1 MQSFRNGLRQ
11 PSADSTDD
19 NRSRYAPSSVY
30 SANGPPIDDSP
41 AIGQGPNFMSGGLR
55 GPFEEQQTPRP
66 PPVQVSLCMLCPPST
81 SYAKTEQQTRNI
93 SRNSTLLNINDPV
106 AMHLLAETAISDSSQ
121 FEVLSFEEVEHL
133 KKERLYLKGKVD
145 TTRRKLALES
155 KVRDAAQSLNRLY
168 STRESPNDSGSPKKS
183 RRSLIGSKR
192 SGGST
197 ESGEALHR
205 ADDEYAASM
214 KKVEELSRELFQ
226 LEKRLEH
233 TERRILM
240 HTAGILQMT
249 HRGLKKNIRRN
260 ELPRSPESM
269 SSHNG
274 RGSVDFDERSLY
286 QVPDYVTE
294 FGQGPH
300 GMSKGQAGKLDP
312 RAADSVANRLQQ
324 LNQRVHMMITQ
335 VSLQEHFD
343 PPPQTTDD
351 HLVGRVDDQIQAFLG
366 YMSQG
371 LDAMEA
377 AQARSNGAMQ
387 QSIYD
392 TEEQLEDVN
401 IRLHDM
407 LQRTNSVGHSPV
419 LQQDEPRGK
428 DLQSQLAFSSSVLD
442 RINRRVD
449 TLVEQK
455 DILTRQIQQQRELN
469 SKSDA
474 ERDAKIHEL
483 TAEVEESKQL
493 QAIDEQEAQHL
504 RDQIDMLMEQLDL
517 AKQQSVLLEQ
527 QRGAT
532 QGKAIELERNARK
545 EMEANF
551 LTELQ
556 AKQDN
561 HSQLETEM
569 QQLQAELGSKRTEVA
584 GLAASHA
591 QARSEHE
598 QGTAGLRRQV
608 DELSSSKAAADSELS
623 KLRQEMAELES
634 EVVRAQTELTMAKA
648 ELDGA
653 YGTRAQRA
661 ADVSMNPTVQKE
673 FDDLTA
679 RKSELESQLV
689 GLKKDHDAKDVDSVQ
704 LQNKVAALQ
713 RELRETIEEY
723 EVMTKQSIDDEKERE
738 RLEENVDA
746 IQRRCEDLENQLNEE
761 RVKSLGSRVSSPT
774 ETTSTMVLRNEFRK
788 MMRDTRAENLKVLKV
803 SHIVLFFILAILTC
817 ARPNKKNAVASKASS
832 KA

>member
-11 PSADSTDD
+11 SSADSADD
-19 NRSRYAPSSVY
+19 NRSRYVPSSVY
-30 SANGPPIDDSP
+30 SANGPPVEDSP
-41 AIGQGPNFMSGGLR
+41 VVEQSASFMSGALR
-55 GPFEEQQTPRP
+55 GPFEEQQTPRLP
-66 PPVQVSLCMLCPPST
+66 QVR
-81 SYAKTEQQTRNI
+81 QTRTVP
-93 SRNSTLLNINDPV
+93 RNSSLLNINDPI
-106 AMHLLAETAISDSSQ
+106 AMHLLAETAISDSQ
-121 FEVLSFEEVEHL
+121 EFEVLSFEELEKL
-133 KKERLYLKGKVD
+133 KKERIYLKGKVD

-168 STRESPNDSGSPKKS
+168 STKESPKEGGSPKRT
-183 RRSLIGSKR
+183 RRSLLGSKR
-192 SGGST
+192 G
-197 ESGEALHR
+197 ESEDALHR

-214 KKVEELSRELFQ
+214 KRVEELSRELFQ
-226 LEKRLEH
+226 MEKRLEH

-269 SSHNG
+269 TSQDG

-286 QVPDYVTE
+286 QVPDYVTNS
-294 FGQGPH
+294 GQVSR
-300 GMSKGQAGKLDP
+300 GMSKNQAGKMDP
-312 RAADSVANRLQQ
+312 RAANGVANKLQE
-324 LNQRVHMMITQ
+324 LNRRVHLMITQ
-335 VSLQEHFD
+335 VSMQEHFD
-343 PPPQTTDD
+343 PPPQPTEG
-351 HLVGRVDDQIQAFLG
+351 HLAGRMDEQIQAYLG

-407 LQRTNSVGHSPV
+407 LQRTNSIGHSPV
-419 LQQDEPRGK
+419 LPQDEPRGK
-428 DLQSQLAFSSSVLD
+428 DLQSQLAFSSSVLE
-442 RINRRVD
+442 RLNKRVE

-483 TAEVEESKQL
+483 TADLEEAKQL
-493 QAIDEQEAQHL
+493 QAIDEKEAQQS
-504 RDQIDMLMEQLDL
+504 RDQINMLIEQLDI
-517 AKQQSVLLEQ
+517 AKQQSVLLGQE
-527 QRGAT
+527 RGA
-532 QGKAIELERNARK
+532 GESKAVELERNARK
-545 EMEANF
+545 EMETKF

-556 AKQDN
+556 AKQDD

-569 QQLQAELGSKRTEVA
+569 RQLQAELASKRTEVA
-584 GLAASHA
+584 GLAAS
-591 QARSEHE
+591 QASSE
-598 QGTAGLRRQV
+598 A
-608 DELSSSKAAADSELS
+608 ELL
-623 KLRQEMAELES
+623 KLRQEVAALES
-634 EVVRAQTELTMAKA
+634 EVARTQTELTVAKA
-648 ELDGA
+648 ELDA
-653 YGTRAQRA
+653 AHGTRAQRA
-661 ADVSMNPTVQKE
+661 ADVDN
-673 FDDLTA
+673 
-679 RKSELESQLV
+679 
-689 GLKKDHDAKDVDSVQ
+689 VQ
-704 LQNKVAALQ
+704 LQNKVTALQ
-713 RELRETIEEY
+713 RELKETIEEY

-746 IQRRCEDLENQLNEE
+746 IQRRCEELENQLNEE

-788 MMRDTRAENLKVLKV
+788 MMRDTRAENLKVLKSEQEERRRLEGIIKSLKKDGRNSAAQSQKSV
-803 SHIVLFFILAILTC
+803 STI
-817 ARPNKKNAVASKASS
+817 PNEPVPAG
-832 KA
+832 